1 MTNSSSSHVS
11 KLLPHHRHTNP
22 AHSTALSNSMPRLH
36 CPLMKFHMYSAKEIN
51 PPVKNDWNTVYD
63 LSKMTAAGETQWQS
77 LLSYMTTIQVINVVI
92 KPWNSTSDQGVVV
105 FQLYYRLRDVL
116 VERRDQQT
124 SYIIPATKT
133 TLRWKVVAN
142 VDAFQSYISCGGKSS
157 CLIND

>member
-1 MTNSSSSHVS
+1 MIDSSSNHVS
-11 KLLPHHRHTNP
+11 KLLPHHRHTGP
-22 AHSTALSNSMPRLH
+22 AHSAALSNSMPSLH
-36 CPLMKFHMYSAKEIN
+36 CPSMKFHMYSAKEIN

-92 KPWNSTSDQGVVV
+92 KPWNSTSDQGVV
-105 FQLYYRLRDVL
+105 
-116 VERRDQQT
+116 ERRDQQT
-124 SYIIPATKT
+124 TYIIPATKT